1 MNTKVVKKLLIAG
14 MCGWV
19 IAFILGIIIGGDI
32 LNAGGMLYRDDEMVQ
47 FWLFMSLA
55 PGGLGGIITT
65 YIYERLSEKDNK

>member
-1 MNTKVVKKLLIAG
+1 MNTKVVKKLLISAI
-14 MCGWV
+14 CGWI
-19 IAFILGIIIGGDI
+19 IAFILGYLIGG
-32 LNAGGMLYRDDEMVQ
+32 NAITGWAYGGSADTKVV